1 MSGIRFNAPLGRA
14 LGLLGSI
21 VMRSVIGLAFG
32 VAAGVLGFFAG
43 WAALTPQ
50 TGLAAGVA
58 ILTCGTGVG
67 AGIGSF
73 IGWLDLDRSRL
84 ANLPTMA
91 LTVTGG
97 LLGAWGGLA
106 YATFVYDVDVKTQDA
121 RITAVAGAAFAA
133 NLVPAVWRLGGS
145 LLRRSP

>member
-1 MSGIRFNAPLGRA
+1 MGRT

-21 VMRSVIGLAFG
+21 AARLVIGFAFG
-32 VAAGVLGFFAG
+32 VAVGVLGFFAG
-43 WAALTPQ
+43 WAVLTPQ
-50 TGLAAGVA
+50 TGLAAGLA

-67 AGIGSF
+67 AGVGSF

-84 ANLPTMA
+84 ANLPTLS
-91 LTVTGG
+91 LTVAGG

-106 YATFVYDVDVKTQDA
+106 YATSVYDVDVKTQDA

-133 NLVPAVWRLGGS
+133 NLVPAAWRLATS